1 MGKERWQGI
10 EESKE
15 FGGFTLYSSPKI
27 IGERKVARYTGG
39 GGGGVSIVGFTLY
52 SSPKIIG
59 EIKVARY

>member
-1 MGKERWQGI
+1 MGQSI
-10 EESKE
+10 EEGKE

-39 GGGGVSIVGFTLY
+39 GVSIVGFTLY